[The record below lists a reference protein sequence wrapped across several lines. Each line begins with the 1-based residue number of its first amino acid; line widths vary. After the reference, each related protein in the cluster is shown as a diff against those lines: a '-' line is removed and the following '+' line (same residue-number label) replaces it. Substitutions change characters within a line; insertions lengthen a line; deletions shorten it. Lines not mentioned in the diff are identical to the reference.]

1 MEKEKN
7 VEINTIPR
15 LFWDSVK
22 SRGEKV
28 AMREKDLGIWQEISW
43 LQYGE
48 KAKLTG
54 LALHTL
60 GLEKG
65 NVVSIASEGNPEWL
79 YTDMGTIGAGG
90 ISSGVYT
97 TDSAAQVKYL
107 VNDSATKF
115 YFAENEEQ
123 LDKIL
128 EVRNECPTLKKIIV
142 YDMEGLNDFHDDQ
155 VISYEEFLKIGEK
168 TNQENPNLWES
179 LVNNVS
185 PDDIAILVYTSGTT
199 GPSKGAM
206 INHTN
211 LLYSSNTGYDIFDVM
226 EHEEQLSFLPL
237 CHILERSVSVM
248 IPLKTGAVVN
258 FAESIDTVPENIREV
273 SPTVFIAVPRIWEKF
288 YSSITIL
295 MKDATFIG
303 KFFYQLSINVGSK
316 YKEYFI
322 DGKEPPLSLKLS
334 YWICNQLVLKNI
346 KKLLGLNNCRY
357 ALSGAAPISP
367 DLINWYL
374 SLGIDMREGWG
385 MTETAGVG
393 TAFYSRE
400 IKLGY
405 VGRAVNESE
414 VRIAQDGEILFR
426 GPGVFCGYLNKPE
439 QTKETL
445 IDGWLHTGDVGEI
458 DNYGN
463 LKITDRKKD
472 IIITAGGKN
481 ISPSEIENELKFSP
495 FISDAVVIGDKRKFL
510 SCLIMIDEEN
520 VMKHAQDNDIPFSNF
535 ESLCKSEEIV
545 SLIDDEVNKVN
556 KKFASVEQVK
566 KFSLIDIQLT
576 AEDDELT
583 PTMKLKRK
591 FINQKYGDI
600 IESMYQSA

>member
-43 LQYGE
+43 SHYGE

-128 EVRNECPTLKKIIV
+128 EVRSECPTLKKIIV

-168 TNQENPNLWES
+168 TNQENPDLWES

-211 LLYSSNTGYDIFDVM
+211 LLYSINTGYDIFDVM

-295 MKDATFIG
+295 MKDATFVG

-400 IKLGY
+400 IKLGH
-405 VGRAVNESE
+405 VGRAVNDSE

>member
-22 SRGEKV
+22 SRGERV

-43 LQYGE
+43 SHYGE

-128 EVRNECPTLKKIIV
+128 EVRGECPTLKQIIV
-142 YDMEGLNDFHDDQ
+142 FDMEGLNDFHDDQ
-155 VISYEEFLKIGEK
+155 VISHEEFLKIGEK
-168 TNQENPNLWES
+168 TNQENPDLWES

-211 LLYSSNTGYDIFDVM
+211 LLYSINTGYDIFDVM

-295 MKDATFIG
+295 MKDATFVG
-303 KFFYQLSINVGSK
+303 KFFYQFSINVGSK

-400 IKLGY
+400 IKLGH
-405 VGRAVNESE
+405 VGRAVNDSE

>member
-22 SRGEKV
+22 SRGERV

-43 LQYGE
+43 SHYGE

-54 LALHTL
+54 LALHAL

-128 EVRNECPTLKKIIV
+128 EVRGECPSLKQIIV
-142 YDMEGLNDFHDDQ
+142 FDMEGLNDFHDDQ
-155 VISYEEFLKIGEK
+155 VLSYEEFLKIGEK

-211 LLYSSNTGYDIFDVM
+211 LLYSINTGYDIFDVM

-258 FAESIDTVPENIREV
+258 SAESIDTVTENIREV

-295 MKDATFIG
+295 MKDATFVG
-303 KFFYQLSINVGSK
+303 KFFYQFSINVGSK

-400 IKLGY
+400 IKLGH

>member
-22 SRGEKV
+22 SRGERV

-43 LQYGE
+43 SHYGE

-54 LALHTL
+54 LALHAL

-128 EVRNECPTLKKIIV
+128 EVRGECPTLKQIIV
-142 YDMEGLNDFHDDQ
+142 FDMEGLNDFHDDQ

-179 LVNNVS
+179 LVNSVS

-211 LLYSSNTGYDIFDVM
+211 LLYSINTGYDIFDVM

-295 MKDATFIG
+295 MKDATFVG
-303 KFFYQLSINVGSK
+303 KFFYQFSINVGSK

-400 IKLGY
+400 IKLGH
-405 VGRAVNESE
+405 VGRAVNDSE

>member
-1 MEKEKN
+1 MEEKKD

-15 LFWDSVK
+15 LFWDSVANK
-22 SRGEKV
+22 SKNV
-28 AMREKDLGIWQEISW
+28 AMREKHLGIWQSTTWGE
-43 LQYGE
+43 YGLF
-48 KAKLTG
+48 AKKTG
-54 LALHTL
+54 LALHSL
-60 GLEKG
+60 GLKKG
-65 NVVSIASEGNPEWL
+65 EVVSIASEGIPEWL
-79 YTDMGTIGAGG
+79 FTDMGTIAVGG

-107 VNDSATKF
+107 INDSKTKF

-128 EVRNECPTLKKIIV
+128 EVRDECPSLEKIII
-142 YDMEGLNDFHDDQ
+142 YDMEGLHSFQDKQ
-155 VISYEEFLKIGEK
+155 VISYDQFLKLGEELDE
-168 TNQENPNLWES
+168 ENPDLWFNLLNAVE
-179 LVNNVS
+179 

-206 INHTN
+206 ISNKN
-211 LLYSSNTGYDIFDVM
+211 LMYSINIGIDIFQPM
-226 EHEEQLSFLPL
+226 ENEEQLSFLPL
-237 CHILERSVSVM
+237 CHILERSASVM
-248 IPLKTGAVVN
+248 FPLKSGAVVN

-288 YSSITIL
+288 YSSITII

-303 KFFYQLSINVGSK
+303 KYLYNLSIKIGSEHK
-316 YKEYFI
+316 NYFVE
-322 DGKEPPLSLKLS
+322 GKEPPLNLKIAF
-334 YWICNQLVLKNI
+334 WICDQLVLKNI
-346 KKLLGLNNCRY
+346 KKLLGLSRCRH

-367 DLINWYL
+367 ELINWYL

-393 TAFYSRE
+393 TAFYTRE
-400 IKLGY
+400 IKTGF

-414 VRIAQDGEILFR
+414 VRIAEDGEILFK

-439 QTKETL
+439 QTNEAL
-445 IDGWLHTGDVGEI
+445 VDGWLHTGDVGQL

-463 LKITDRKKD
+463 MKITDRKKD

-510 SCLIMIDEEN
+510 SCLIMIDEDN
-520 VMKHAQDNDIPFSNF
+520 VMKFAQDHDVPFSNF
-535 ESLCKSEEIV
+535 ESLCRTKEIIE
-545 SLIDDEVNKVN
+545 LIDGEVSRVN
-556 KKFASVEQVK
+556 KKFANVEQVK

-591 FINQKYGDI
+591 FINEKYSNI

>member
-43 LQYGE
+43 SHYGE
-48 KAKLTG
+48 RAKLTG

-128 EVRNECPTLKKIIV
+128 EVRGECPTLKQIIV

-155 VISYEEFLKIGEK
+155 VISYEEFLKVGEK
-168 TNQENPNLWES
+168 TDQENPNLWES
-179 LVNNVS
+179 LVNSVS
-185 PDDIAILVYTSGTT
+185 PEDIAILVYTSGTT

-211 LLYSSNTGYDIFDVM
+211 LLYSIDTGYDIFDVM

-303 KFFYQLSINVGSK
+303 KFFYQFSINVGSK

-400 IKLGY
+400 IKLGH
-405 VGRAVNESE
+405 VGRAVNDSE

>member
-1 MEKEKN
+1 MEEEKN
-7 VEINTIPR
+7 VEIKSIPQ
-15 LFWDSVK
+15 LFWNTVQARSN
-22 SRGEKV
+22 KV
-28 AMREKDLGIWQEISW
+28 AMREKHLGIWQEVTW
-43 LQYGE
+43 KQYGDN
-48 KAKLTG
+48 AKKTG
-54 LALHTL
+54 LALNSL
-60 GLEKG
+60 GLKKG
-65 NVVSIASEGNPEWL
+65 EVVSIASEGNPEWL

-90 ISSGVYT
+90 VSSGVYT

-107 VNDSATKF
+107 VNDSGSKF

-128 EVRNECPTLKKIIV
+128 EVRGDCPTLEKIIV
-142 YDMEGLNDFHDDQ
+142 YDMEGLHNFKDDQ
-155 VISYEEFLKIGEK
+155 VISYDELIDIGKKVDIE
-168 TNQENPNLWES
+168 QPNLWND
-179 LVNNVS
+179 LIQNVKS
-185 PDDIAILVYTSGTT
+185 EDIAILVYTSGTT

-211 LLYSSNTGYDIFDVM
+211 LLYSVNTGLEIFEPM
-226 EHEEQLSFLPL
+226 ENEEQLSFLPL

-248 IPLKTGAVVN
+248 FPLKSGAVVN

-295 MKDATFIG
+295 MKDSTFIG
-303 KFFYQLSINVGSK
+303 KYFYDISIKTGAK
-316 YKEYFI
+316 YKEYYI
-322 DGKEPPLSLKLS
+322 EGKQPPLILKLS
-334 YWICNQLVLKNI
+334 YRLCNYFVLKNI
-346 KKLLGLNNCRY
+346 KKLLGLNKCRY

-367 DLINWYL
+367 ELINWYL

-400 IKLGY
+400 IKLGH
-405 VGRAVNESE
+405 VGRAVNQSE
-414 VRIAQDGEILFR
+414 VRIADDGEILFK

-445 IDGWLHTGDVGEI
+445 IDGWLHTGDVGEM

-463 LKITDRKKD
+463 IKITDRKKD

-495 FISDAVVIGDKRKFL
+495 FVSDAVVIGDKRKFL

-520 VMKHAQDNDIPFSNF
+520 VMKFAQDNDIPFSNF
-535 ESLCKSEEIV
+535 ESLCKSEEV
-545 SLIDDEVNKVN
+545 VNLIDGEVSKVN

-591 FINQKYGDI
+591 FINQKYSNI
-600 IESMYQSA
+600 IENMYQSA

>member
-43 LQYGE
+43 SHYGE

-128 EVRNECPTLKKIIV
+128 EVRGECPSLKQIIV
-142 YDMEGLNDFHDDQ
+142 FDMEGLNDFHDDQ
-155 VISYEEFLKIGEK
+155 VLSYEEFLKIGEK

-211 LLYSSNTGYDIFDVM
+211 LLYSINTGYDIFDVM

-400 IKLGY
+400 IKLGH
-405 VGRAVNESE
+405 VGRAVNDSE

>member
-22 SRGEKV
+22 SRGERV

-43 LQYGE
+43 SHYGE

-128 EVRNECPTLKKIIV
+128 EVRGECPTLKQIIV
-142 YDMEGLNDFHDDQ
+142 FDMEGLNDFHDDQ

-211 LLYSSNTGYDIFDVM
+211 LLYSINTGYDIFDVM

-303 KFFYQLSINVGSK
+303 KFFYQFSINVGSK

-400 IKLGY
+400 IKLGH
-405 VGRAVNESE
+405 VGRAVNDSE

>member
-43 LQYGE
+43 SHYGE
-48 KAKLTG
+48 RAKLTG

-128 EVRNECPTLKKIIV
+128 EVRSECPTLKKIIV

-168 TNQENPNLWES
+168 TNQENPDLWES

-185 PDDIAILVYTSGTT
+185 QDDIAILVYTSGTT

-211 LLYSSNTGYDIFDVM
+211 LLYSINTGYDIFDVM

-400 IKLGY
+400 IKLGH
-405 VGRAVNESE
+405 VGRAVNDSE

-535 ESLCKSEEIV
+535 ESLCKSDEIV
-545 SLIDDEVNKVN
+545 ALIDDEVNKVN

-600 IESMYQSA
+600 IESMYQST

>member
-22 SRGEKV
+22 SRGERV

-43 LQYGE
+43 SHYGE

-54 LALHTL
+54 LALHAL

-128 EVRNECPTLKKIIV
+128 EVRGECPTLKQIIV
-142 YDMEGLNDFHDDQ
+142 FDMEGLNDFHDDQ
-155 VISYEEFLKIGEK
+155 VLSYEEFLKIGEK

-179 LVNNVS
+179 LVNSVS

-211 LLYSSNTGYDIFDVM
+211 LLYSINTGYDIFDVM

-400 IKLGY
+400 IKLGH
-405 VGRAVNESE
+405 VGRAVNDSE
-414 VRIAQDGEILFR
+414 VRIAQDGEILFK

>member
-1 MEKEKN
+1 
-7 VEINTIPR
+7 
-15 LFWDSVK
+15 
-22 SRGEKV
+22 
-28 AMREKDLGIWQEISW
+28 
-43 LQYGE
+43 
-48 KAKLTG
+48 
-54 LALHTL
+54 
-60 GLEKG
+60 
-65 NVVSIASEGNPEWL
+65 
-79 YTDMGTIGAGG
+79 
-90 ISSGVYT
+90 
-97 TDSAAQVKYL
+97 
-107 VNDSATKF
+107 
-115 YFAENEEQ
+115 
-123 LDKIL
+123 
-128 EVRNECPTLKKIIV
+128 
-142 YDMEGLNDFHDDQ
+142 
-155 VISYEEFLKIGEK
+155 
-168 TNQENPNLWES
+168 
-179 LVNNVS
+179 
-185 PDDIAILVYTSGTT
+185 
-199 GPSKGAM
+199 M
-206 INHTN
+206 INHKN
-211 LLYSSNTGYDIFDVM
+211 LIYSINTGYDIFDVM

-295 MKDATFIG
+295 MKDATFVG
-303 KFFYQLSINVGSK
+303 KFFYQFSINVGSK

-400 IKLGY
+400 IKLGH
-405 VGRAVNESE
+405 VGRAVNDSE

-495 FISDAVVIGDKRKFL
+495 FKSDAVVIGDKRKFL

-545 SLIDDEVNKVN
+545 TLIDDEVNKVN

>member
-22 SRGEKV
+22 SRGERV

-43 LQYGE
+43 SHYGE

-128 EVRNECPTLKKIIV
+128 EVRGECPTLKQIIV

-168 TNQENPNLWES
+168 TNQENPDLWES

-211 LLYSSNTGYDIFDVM
+211 LLYSINTGYDIFDVM

-295 MKDATFIG
+295 MKDATFVG
-303 KFFYQLSINVGSK
+303 KFFYQFSINVGSK

-400 IKLGY
+400 IKLGH
-405 VGRAVNESE
+405 VGRAVNDSE

>member
-1 MEKEKN
+1 MEEKEN
-7 VEINTIPR
+7 VEINSIPK
-15 LFWDSVK
+15 LFWNTVQD
-22 SRGEKV
+22 RAEKI
-28 AMREKDLGIWQEISW
+28 AMREKHLGIWQETTWSS
-43 LQYGE
+43 YGE
-48 KAKLTG
+48 SAKFTG
-54 LALHTL
+54 LALRSL

-65 NVVSIASEGNPEWL
+65 DVVSIASEGIPEWL
-79 YTDMGTIGAGG
+79 FTDMGTIGAGG
-90 ISSGVYT
+90 ISSGIYT

-107 VNDSATKF
+107 VNDSKTKF

-128 EVRNECPTLKKIIV
+128 EVRDECPSLEKIVV
-142 YDMEGLNDFHDDQ
+142 YDMEGLNDFKDDQ
-155 VISYEEFLKIGEK
+155 VLSYEEFIQLGKKLDAE
-168 TNQENPNLWES
+168 QPDLWLQSINSVES
-179 LVNNVS
+179 
-185 PDDIAILVYTSGTT
+185 DDIAILVYTSGTT

-206 INHTN
+206 INHKN
-211 LLYSSNTGYDIFDVM
+211 LLYSVNTGVEIFEAR

-248 IPLKTGAVVN
+248 FPLKTGAVVN

-273 SPTVFIAVPRIWEKF
+273 SPTVFVAVPRIWEKF

-303 KFFYQLSINVGSK
+303 RYFYNLSINTGAK

-322 DGKEPPLSLKLS
+322 EGKEPPLKLKLMF
-334 YWICNQLVLKNI
+334 WICNQLVLKNI

-367 DLINWYL
+367 ELINWYL

-400 IKLGY
+400 IKLGH
-405 VGRAVNESE
+405 VGRAVNNSE
-414 VRIAQDGEILFR
+414 VRIADDGEILFK

-439 QTKETL
+439 QTNETL
-445 IDGWLHTGDVGEI
+445 IDGWLHTGDVGEM

-463 LKITDRKKD
+463 IKITDRKKD

-495 FISDAVVIGDKRKFL
+495 FVSDAVVIGDKRKFL

-520 VMKHAQDNDIPFSNF
+520 VMKFAQDNDIPFSNF
-535 ESLCKSEEIV
+535 ESLCKSKQIV
-545 SLIDDEVNKVN
+545 DLIDGEVSKVN

-591 FINQKYGDI
+591 FINEKYSNI
-600 IESMYQSA
+600 IENMYQSA

>member
-22 SRGEKV
+22 SRGERV

-43 LQYGE
+43 SHYGE

-128 EVRNECPTLKKIIV
+128 EVRGECPTLKQIIV

-168 TNQENPNLWES
+168 TNQENPDLWES

-211 LLYSSNTGYDIFDVM
+211 LLYSINTGYDIFDVM

-303 KFFYQLSINVGSK
+303 KFFYQFSINVGSK

-400 IKLGY
+400 IKLGH
-405 VGRAVNESE
+405 VGRAVNDSE

>member
-22 SRGEKV
+22 SRGERV

-43 LQYGE
+43 SHYGE

-128 EVRNECPTLKKIIV
+128 EVRSECPTLKKIIV

-155 VISYEEFLKIGEK
+155 VISYEEFLQIGEK
-168 TNQENPNLWES
+168 TNQENPDLWES

-211 LLYSSNTGYDIFDVM
+211 LLYSINTGYDIFDVM

-295 MKDATFIG
+295 MKDATFVG
-303 KFFYQLSINVGSK
+303 KFFYQFSINVGSK

-400 IKLGY
+400 IKLGH
-405 VGRAVNESE
+405 VGRAVNDSE

>member
-43 LQYGE
+43 SHYGE

-128 EVRNECPTLKKIIV
+128 EVRGECPTLKQIIV

-168 TNQENPNLWES
+168 TDQENPDLWES
-179 LVNNVS
+179 LVNSVS

-211 LLYSSNTGYDIFDVM
+211 LLYSINTGYDIFDVM

-303 KFFYQLSINVGSK
+303 KFFYQFSINVGSK

-400 IKLGY
+400 IKLGH
-405 VGRAVNESE
+405 VGRAVNDSE

>member
-1 MEKEKN
+1 MEKEKD

-15 LFWDSVK
+15 LFWKSVVTK
-22 SRGEKV
+22 SNQV
-28 AMREKDLGIWQEISW
+28 AMREKHLGIWQSTTWKE
-43 LQYGE
+43 YGI
-48 KAKLTG
+48 AARNTG
-54 LALHTL
+54 LALHFL
-60 GLEKG
+60 GLRKG
-65 NVVSIASEGNPEWL
+65 EVVSIASEGIPEWL
-79 YTDMGTIGAGG
+79 FTDMGTVAAGG

-97 TDSAAQVKYL
+97 TDSSSQVKYL
-107 VNDSATKF
+107 VNDSKTKF

-128 EVRNECPTLKKIIV
+128 EVRNECPSLEKIIV
-142 YDMEGLNDFHDDQ
+142 YDMEGLHTFEDDQ
-155 VISYEEFLKIGEK
+155 VISYEDFTKLGEK
-168 TNQENPNLWES
+168 LNQEQPNLWLS
-179 LVNNVS
+179 LLNKVL

-206 INHTN
+206 INNKN
-211 LLYSSNTGYDIFDVM
+211 LMYSVNVGLEIFKPK
-226 EHEEQLSFLPL
+226 ENEEQLSFLPL

-248 IPLKTGAVVN
+248 FPLLSGAVVN
-258 FAESIDTVPENIREV
+258 FAENIDTVPENIREV

-288 YSSITIL
+288 YSSITII

-303 KFFYQLSINVGSK
+303 KYFYSLSIRVGSK
-316 YKEYFI
+316 YKDYFV
-322 DGKEPPLSLKLS
+322 DGKEPPLTTKIAF
-334 YWICNQLVLKNI
+334 WICDQLVLKNI
-346 KKLLGLNNCRY
+346 KKLLGLNKCRY

-367 DLINWYL
+367 ELINWYL

-393 TAFYSRE
+393 TAFYTRE
-400 IKLGY
+400 IKTGF
-405 VGRAVNESE
+405 VGRAVNQSE
-414 VRIAQDGEILFR
+414 VKIAEDGEILFK

-439 QTKETL
+439 QTNEAL
-445 IDGWLHTGDVGEI
+445 VNGWLHTGDVGQL

-463 LKITDRKKD
+463 MKITDRKKD

-495 FISDAVVIGDKRKFL
+495 FISDAVIIGDKRKFL

-520 VMKHAQDNDIPFSNF
+520 VIKFAQDNDVPFSNF
-535 ESLCKSEEIV
+535 ESLCLRKEIV
-545 SLIDDEVNKVN
+545 DLIDNEIAKVN
-556 KKFASVEQVK
+556 KKFANVEQVK

-591 FINQKYGDI
+591 FINEKYSSI

>member
-22 SRGEKV
+22 SRGERV

-43 LQYGE
+43 SHYGE

-54 LALHTL
+54 LALHAL

-128 EVRNECPTLKKIIV
+128 EVRGECPSLKQIIV
-142 YDMEGLNDFHDDQ
+142 FDMEGLNDFHDDQ
-155 VISYEEFLKIGEK
+155 VLSYEEFLKIGEK

-211 LLYSSNTGYDIFDVM
+211 LLYSINTGYDIFDVM

-295 MKDATFIG
+295 MKDATFVG
-303 KFFYQLSINVGSK
+303 KFFYQFSINVGSK

-400 IKLGY
+400 IKLGH
-405 VGRAVNESE
+405 VGRAVNDSE

-545 SLIDDEVNKVN
+545 SLIDDEVNRVN

>member
-22 SRGEKV
+22 SRGDRV

-43 LQYGE
+43 SHYGE

-54 LALHTL
+54 LALHAL

-107 VNDSATKF
+107 VNDSSTKF

-128 EVRNECPTLKKIIV
+128 EVRGECPSLKQIIV
-142 YDMEGLNDFHDDQ
+142 FDMEGLNDFHDDQ

-168 TNQENPNLWES
+168 TNQENPDLWES

-211 LLYSSNTGYDIFDVM
+211 LLYSINTGYDIFDVM

-400 IKLGY
+400 IKLGH
-405 VGRAVNESE
+405 VGRAVNDSE

>member
-1 MEKEKN
+1 MEEEKN
-7 VEINTIPR
+7 VEIKSIPQ
-15 LFWDSVK
+15 LFWNTVQARSN
-22 SRGEKV
+22 KV
-28 AMREKDLGIWQEISW
+28 AMREKHLGIWQEVTW
-43 LQYGE
+43 KQYGDN
-48 KAKLTG
+48 AKKTG
-54 LALHTL
+54 LALNSL
-60 GLEKG
+60 GLKKG
-65 NVVSIASEGNPEWL
+65 EVVSIASEGNPEWL

-90 ISSGVYT
+90 VSSGVYT

-107 VNDSATKF
+107 VNDSGSKF

-128 EVRNECPTLKKIIV
+128 EVRGDCPTLEKIIV
-142 YDMEGLNDFHDDQ
+142 YDMEGLHNFKDDQ
-155 VISYEEFLKIGEK
+155 VISYDELIDIGKKVDIE
-168 TNQENPNLWES
+168 QPNLWND
-179 LVNNVS
+179 LIQNVKS
-185 PDDIAILVYTSGTT
+185 EDIAILVYTSGTT

-211 LLYSSNTGYDIFDVM
+211 LLYSVNTGLEIFEPM
-226 EHEEQLSFLPL
+226 ENEEQLSFLPL

-248 IPLKTGAVVN
+248 FPLKSGAVVN

-303 KFFYQLSINVGSK
+303 KYFYDISIKTGAK
-316 YKEYFI
+316 YKEYYI
-322 DGKEPPLSLKLS
+322 EGKQPPLILKLS
-334 YWICNQLVLKNI
+334 YRLCNYLVLKNI
-346 KKLLGLNNCRY
+346 KKLLGLNKCRY

-367 DLINWYL
+367 ELINWYL

-400 IKLGY
+400 IKLGH
-405 VGRAVNESE
+405 VGRAVNQSE
-414 VRIAQDGEILFR
+414 VRIADDGEILFK

-445 IDGWLHTGDVGEI
+445 IDGWLHTGDVGEM

-463 LKITDRKKD
+463 IKITDRKKD

-495 FISDAVVIGDKRKFL
+495 FVSDAVVIGDKRKFL

-520 VMKHAQDNDIPFSNF
+520 VMKYAQDNDIPFSNF
-535 ESLCKSEEIV
+535 ESLCKSEEV
-545 SLIDDEVNKVN
+545 VNLIDGEVSKVN

-591 FINQKYGDI
+591 FINQKYSNI
-600 IESMYQSA
+600 IENMYQSA

>member
-7 VEINTIPR
+7 VEINTIPV
-15 LFWDSVK
+15 LFWDSVTIK
-22 SRGEKV
+22 SNKI
-28 AMREKDLGIWQEISW
+28 AMREKHLGIWQATTWEE
-43 LQYGE
+43 YGT
-48 KAKLTG
+48 AARSVG
-54 LALHTL
+54 LALHSL
-60 GLEKG
+60 GLKKG
-65 NVVSIASEGNPEWL
+65 EVVSIASEGIPEWL
-79 YTDMGTIGAGG
+79 FTDMGTIAAGG

-97 TDSAAQVKYL
+97 TDSSTQVKYL
-107 VNDSATKF
+107 VNDSKTKF

-128 EVRNECPTLKKIIV
+128 EVRDECSSLEKIIV
-142 YDMEGLNDFHDDQ
+142 YDMEGLHEFKDDQ
-155 VISYEEFLKIGEK
+155 VISYDEFIKIGQKLNAE
-168 TNQENPNLWES
+168 QPDLWINLINE
-179 LVNNVS
+179 VQ

-206 INHTN
+206 ISNQN
-211 LLYSSNTGYDIFDVM
+211 LMYSINIGLDIFKPK
-226 EHEEQLSFLPL
+226 ENEEQLSFLPL

-248 IPLKTGAVVN
+248 FPLKSGSVVN

-273 SPTVFIAVPRIWEKF
+273 SPTAFIAVPRIWEKF
-288 YSSITIL
+288 YSSITII

-303 KFFYQLSINVGSK
+303 KYFYNLSIKVGSR
-316 YKEYFI
+316 YKDYFVN
-322 DGKEPPLSLKLS
+322 GENPPLRIKIAF
-334 YWICNQLVLKNI
+334 WICDQLVLKNI

-357 ALSGAAPISP
+357 AFSGAAPISP
-367 DLINWYL
+367 ELINWYL

-393 TAFYSRE
+393 TAFYTRE
-400 IKLGY
+400 IKTGF
-405 VGRAVNESE
+405 VGKAVNQSE
-414 VRIAQDGEILFR
+414 VRIAEDGEILFK

-439 QTKETL
+439 QTSEALK
-445 IDGWLHTGDVGEI
+445 DGWLHTGDVGQL

-463 LKITDRKKD
+463 MKITDRKKD

-495 FISDAVVIGDKRKFL
+495 FVSDAVIIGDKRKFL

-520 VMKHAQDNDIPFSNF
+520 VIKFAQDNDVPFSNF
-535 ESLCKSEEIV
+535 ESLCRTKEIV
-545 SLIDDEVNKVN
+545 ELIDSEILKVN
-556 KKFASVEQVK
+556 KKFANVEQVK
-566 KFSLIDIQLT
+566 KFSLIDTQLT

-591 FINQKYGDI
+591 FINEKYSDI

>member
-43 LQYGE
+43 SHYGE

-65 NVVSIASEGNPEWL
+65 NVVSIASEGSPEWL

-97 TDSAAQVKYL
+97 TDSAAQVNYL

-128 EVRNECPTLKKIIV
+128 EVRSECPTLKKIIV

-155 VISYEEFLKIGEK
+155 VISYEELLKIGEK
-168 TNQENPNLWES
+168 ANQENPDLWES

-211 LLYSSNTGYDIFDVM
+211 LLYSINTGYDIFDVM

-295 MKDATFIG
+295 MKDATFVG
-303 KFFYQLSINVGSK
+303 KFFYQFSINVGSK

-400 IKLGY
+400 IKLGH
-405 VGRAVNESE
+405 VGRAVNDSE

>member
-22 SRGEKV
+22 SRGERV

-43 LQYGE
+43 SHYGE

-128 EVRNECPTLKKIIV
+128 EVRGECPSLKKIIV

-155 VISYEEFLKIGEK
+155 VISYEEFLQIGEK
-168 TNQENPNLWES
+168 TNQENPDLWES

-185 PDDIAILVYTSGTT
+185 PNDIAILVYTSGTT

-211 LLYSSNTGYDIFDVM
+211 LLYSINTGYDIFDVM

-400 IKLGY
+400 IKLGH
-405 VGRAVNESE
+405 VGRAVNDSE

>member
-43 LQYGE
+43 SHYGE
-48 KAKLTG
+48 RAKLTG

-128 EVRNECPTLKKIIV
+128 EVRGECPSLKQIIV
-142 YDMEGLNDFHDDQ
+142 FDMEGLNDFHDDQ
-155 VISYEEFLKIGEK
+155 VLSYEEFLKIGEK

-211 LLYSSNTGYDIFDVM
+211 LLYSINTGYDIFDVM

-295 MKDATFIG
+295 MKDATFVG
-303 KFFYQLSINVGSK
+303 KFFYQFSINVGSK

-400 IKLGY
+400 IKLGH
-405 VGRAVNESE
+405 VGRAVNDSE
-414 VRIAQDGEILFR
+414 VRIAKDGEILFR

>member
-1 MEKEKN
+1 MEKEKD

-15 LFWDSVK
+15 LFWNSVVTK
-22 SRGEKV
+22 SNQV
-28 AMREKDLGIWQEISW
+28 AMREKHLGIWQSTTWKE
-43 LQYGE
+43 YGI
-48 KAKLTG
+48 AARNTG
-54 LALHTL
+54 LALHFL
-60 GLEKG
+60 GLRKG
-65 NVVSIASEGNPEWL
+65 EVVSIASEGIPEWL
-79 YTDMGTIGAGG
+79 FTDMGTVAAGG

-97 TDSAAQVKYL
+97 TDSSSQVKYL
-107 VNDSATKF
+107 VNDSKTKF

-128 EVRNECPTLKKIIV
+128 EVRNECPSLEKIIV
-142 YDMEGLNDFHDDQ
+142 YDMEGLHTFEDDQ
-155 VISYEEFLKIGEK
+155 VISYEDFTKLGEK
-168 TNQENPNLWES
+168 LNQEQPNLWLS
-179 LVNNVS
+179 LLNKVL

-199 GPSKGAM
+199 GSSKGAL
-206 INHTN
+206 INNKN
-211 LLYSSNTGYDIFDVM
+211 LMYSVNVGLEIFKPK
-226 EHEEQLSFLPL
+226 ENEEQLSFLPL

-248 IPLKTGAVVN
+248 FPLLSGAVVN
-258 FAESIDTVPENIREV
+258 FAENIDTVPENIREV

-288 YSSITIL
+288 YSSITII

-303 KFFYQLSINVGSK
+303 KYFYSLSIRVGSK
-316 YKEYFI
+316 YKDYFV
-322 DGKEPPLSLKLS
+322 DGKEPPLTTKIAF
-334 YWICNQLVLKNI
+334 WICDQLVLKNI
-346 KKLLGLNNCRY
+346 KKLLGLNKCRY

-367 DLINWYL
+367 ELINWYL

-393 TAFYSRE
+393 TAFYTRE
-400 IKLGY
+400 IKTGF
-405 VGRAVNESE
+405 VGRAVNQSE
-414 VRIAQDGEILFR
+414 VKIAEDGEILFK

-439 QTKETL
+439 QTNEAL
-445 IDGWLHTGDVGEI
+445 VNGWLHTGDVGQL

-463 LKITDRKKD
+463 MKITDRKKD

-495 FISDAVVIGDKRKFL
+495 FISDAVIIGDKRKFL

-520 VMKHAQDNDIPFSNF
+520 VIKFAQDNDVPFSNF
-535 ESLCKSEEIV
+535 ESLCLRKEIV
-545 SLIDDEVNKVN
+545 DLIDNEIAKVN
-556 KKFASVEQVK
+556 KNFANVEQVK

-591 FINQKYGDI
+591 FINEKYSSI

>member
-43 LQYGE
+43 SHYGE

-128 EVRNECPTLKKIIV
+128 EVRSECPTLKKIIV

-168 TNQENPNLWES
+168 TNQENPDLWES

-211 LLYSSNTGYDIFDVM
+211 LLYSINTGYDIFDVM

-303 KFFYQLSINVGSK
+303 KFFYQFSINVGSK

-400 IKLGY
+400 IKLGH
-405 VGRAVNESE
+405 VGRAVNDSE

>member
-43 LQYGE
+43 SHYGE
-48 KAKLTG
+48 RAKLTG

-128 EVRNECPTLKKIIV
+128 EVRGECPTLKKIIV

-155 VISYEEFLKIGEK
+155 VISYEEFLQIGEK
-168 TNQENPNLWES
+168 TNQENPDLWEI
-179 LVNNVS
+179 LVNSVS
-185 PDDIAILVYTSGTT
+185 PEDIAILVYTSGTT

-211 LLYSSNTGYDIFDVM
+211 LLYSINTGYDIFDVM

-303 KFFYQLSINVGSK
+303 KFFYQFSINVGSK

-400 IKLGY
+400 IKLGH
-405 VGRAVNESE
+405 VGRAVNDSE

>member
-22 SRGEKV
+22 SRGERV

-43 LQYGE
+43 SHYGE

-128 EVRNECPTLKKIIV
+128 EVRGECPSLKQIIV
-142 YDMEGLNDFHDDQ
+142 FDMEGLNDFHDDQ
-155 VISYEEFLKIGEK
+155 VLSYEEFLKIGEK

-211 LLYSSNTGYDIFDVM
+211 LLYSINTGYDIFDVM

-400 IKLGY
+400 IKLGH
-405 VGRAVNESE
+405 VGRAVNDSE

>member
-22 SRGEKV
+22 SRGERV
-28 AMREKDLGIWQEISW
+28 AMREKDLGIWQEIPWSH
-43 LQYGE
+43 YGE

-128 EVRNECPTLKKIIV
+128 EVRSECPTLKKIIV

-168 TNQENPNLWES
+168 TNQENPDLWES

-211 LLYSSNTGYDIFDVM
+211 LLYSINTGYDIFDVM

-295 MKDATFIG
+295 MKDATFVG
-303 KFFYQLSINVGSK
+303 KFFYQFSINVGSK

-400 IKLGY
+400 IKLGH
-405 VGRAVNESE
+405 VGRAVNDSE
-414 VRIAQDGEILFR
+414 VRIAKDGEILFR